1 MAKSAP
7 KGKPCGR
14 RVRLPEQHWEPQ
26 GPLRRFTGE
35 RSHSM
40 RTSLI
45 TGAAASL
52 ALAAAGCTT
61 TGIGT
66 GQVVGTNVGAT
77 FTWTESGNGGPMTAQ
92 LSDGRVFQGRFFQI
106 TQESRVSDYG
116 PLWAGWGPGW
126 GWHRPWSRWGWGW
139 DGWGPWG
146 PYDETITHYTG
157 QVLANLAGPGG
168 YMRCHFTLARPYSGM
183 AGGGVGQCQL
193 PTGTIIQAQFPG
205 G

>member
-1 MAKSAP
+1 MRSA
-7 KGKPCGR
+7 
-14 RVRLPEQHWEPQ
+14 L
-26 GPLRRFTGE
+26 L
-35 RSHSM
+35 
-40 RTSLI
+40 

-61 TGIGT
+61 TGMGT
-66 GQVVGTNVGAT
+66 GQVVGSNVGAT
-77 FTWTESGNGGPMTAQ
+77 FTWAETGTGGNMTAQ

-116 PLWAGWGPGW
+116 PLWNGWGPDW
-126 GWHRPWSRWGWGW
+126 RWHRPWYRWGWGW

-146 PYDETITHYTG
+146 PYDDTITHYTG

-183 AGGGVGQCQL
+183 AGGGLGQCQL

-205 G
+205 RAGY